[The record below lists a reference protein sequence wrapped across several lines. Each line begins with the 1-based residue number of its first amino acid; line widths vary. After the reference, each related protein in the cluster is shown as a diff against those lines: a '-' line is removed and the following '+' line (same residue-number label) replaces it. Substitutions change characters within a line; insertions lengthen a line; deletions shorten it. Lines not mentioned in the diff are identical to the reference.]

1 LGAGGFAAI
10 EHSVKEMQDALMSVR
25 FCSKPV
31 VTAPAGRTL
40 GGGAEVSMTGAR
52 TVAAAETYMGLVE
65 VGVGLVPGAGGCK
78 ELVRRIVSPAM
89 QTMGTDPL
97 PYLQQALQ
105 TIGMAKVSTSAAEA
119 RSLGFLTL
127 ADQIVM
133 NRDHQIADAKGLV
146 LELAAAG
153 YTAPARGKTCYAA
166 GRDALAALRAGLYVM
181 QQGGYMSEYDL
192 HVSGKVAYILCGGD
206 LSSGQW
212 VGEQYFLDLE
222 REAFVSLCGEPKTL
236 ERIKHM
242 LETGKPLRN

>member
-1 LGAGGFAAI
+1 
-10 EHSVKEMQDALMSVR
+10 
-25 FCSKPV
+25 
-31 VTAPAGRTL
+31 
-40 GGGAEVSMTGAR
+40 
-52 TVAAAETYMGLVE
+52 MGLVE
-65 VGVGLVPGAGGCK
+65 VGVGLIPGAGGCK
-78 ELVRRIVSPAM
+78 ELVRRVVSPPLQMANA
-89 QTMGTDPL
+89 DPL
-97 PYLQQALQ
+97 PFLQQALQ

-119 RSLGFLTL
+119 RALGFLTD

-133 NRDHQIADAKGLV
+133 NRDQQIADAGRLV
-146 LELAAAG
+146 LDLAAAG
-153 YTAPARGKTCYAA
+153 YSPPLRGKICYAA

-192 HVSGKVAYILCGGD
+192 HVSGKVAYILCGGK

-212 VGEQYFLDLE
+212 VDEQHFLDLE